1 MCFKYSLSVSFE
13 GLLQI
18 CALLK
23 YGIYDIGHICPAEAE
38 LYTGCC
44 LCTEEKGSPLWPGE
58 VFFRCP
64 LTTKLLFFSILCGK
78 WSRWDC
84 SDAQP
89 RKGGM
94 AVQNGMQE

>member
-58 VFFRCP
+58 VFFLLPTYNKAAVLFHP
-64 LTTKLLFFSILCGK
+64 LWEVVSVGLF
-78 WSRWDC
+78 
-84 SDAQP
+84 
-89 RKGGM
+89 
-94 AVQNGMQE
+94 